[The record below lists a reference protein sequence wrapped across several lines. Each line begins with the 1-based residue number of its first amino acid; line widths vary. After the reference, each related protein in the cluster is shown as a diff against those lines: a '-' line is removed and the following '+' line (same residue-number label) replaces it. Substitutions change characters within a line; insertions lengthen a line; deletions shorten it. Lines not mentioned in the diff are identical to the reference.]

1 MYAYVSSTDSLNL
14 HPQNTPSNFI
24 VQLPQ
29 YIRLDK
35 GEWTCGVVQCILP
48 KRISK
53 PVYITTDFVESSVF
67 HGTLKPVLCMT
78 TVKTKEFIHV
88 KHVPVKRNQISTLR
102 IKLVNRRGEEVN
114 FTEDET
120 LLVLEFR
127 QK

>member
-1 MYAYVSSTDSLNL
+1 MYVYVSSTDSLTL
-14 HPQNTPSNFI
+14 HPENTPSNFI

-29 YIRLDK
+29 YIRFDE
-35 GEWTCGVVQCILP
+35 GEWTCGVVQCMLP
-48 KRISK
+48 KRVSK
-53 PVYITTDFVESSVF
+53 NVYITSDFVESSVL
-67 HGTLKPVLCMT
+67 HGRLQPVLCMT
-78 TVKTKEFIHV
+78 TVKTKEFIQV
-88 KHVPVKRNQISTLR
+88 KYVPVKRNQISTLR